1 MIALSRDGLVTGQP
15 TCMLERATLLIE
27 RTDVLVVFRCVLL
40 GGRRGEKSSGRI
52 ERDTV
57 EDTLT

>member
-1 MIALSRDGLVTGQP
+1 
-15 TCMLERATLLIE
+15 MLERATLLIE